1 MKKTIGIISG
11 AGAFAGLN
19 LYSKLL
25 KKFSTPSISLDKDF
39 PQVILHNYPFSSM
52 DQSGVMCPNLARKEI
67 EESLQPLISC
77 DKIIL
82 ACNSLHNYI
91 NDPRLMSL
99 PLIGLEQFNKSNHTE
114 KKALILCSE
123 SSKQQKIF
131 GVNNSIIYQS
141 DNLSQIGQE
150 VILKKISGTKFNEL
164 FYMNS
169 VFKEAKTIKATHIIV
184 GCTELSML
192 NWNKFPYPPY
202 VLDCVD
208 LIVEEDLYWSKDI
221 K

>member
-25 KKFSTPSISLDKDF
+25 NKFSTPGTSLDKDF
-39 PQVILHNYPFSSM
+39 PQVILHNYPFSSI
-52 DQSGVMCPNLARKEI
+52 DQSGVVCPNLAKKEI
-67 EESLQPLISC
+67 EKSLQPLASC

-91 NDPRLMSL
+91 NDSRLMSL
-99 PLIGLEQFNKSNHTE
+99 PLIGLQQFNQSNNTD

-123 SSKQQKIF
+123 SSKKQKIF
-131 GVNNSIIYQS
+131 GDYDSIVYQS
-141 DNLSQIGQE
+141 DNLSKIGEE
-150 VILKKISGTKFNEL
+150 VILRKISGIKFNEL
-164 FYMNS
+164 SYMNS
-169 VFKEAKTIKATHIIV
+169 VFKEAKTIKATHVIV

-208 LIVEEDLYWSKDI
+208 LIIEEAFSWSKDI

>member
-1 MKKTIGIISG
+1 MTKLIGIVSG

-25 KKFSTPSISLDKDF
+25 KRFSTPHISLDKGF
-39 PQVILHNYPFSSM
+39 PQIILHNYPFSSM
-52 DQSGVMCPNLARKEI
+52 NQRGVVLPTLAKKEI
-67 EESLQPLISC
+67 EESLKPLISC

-82 ACNSLHNYI
+82 ACNSLHKYI

-99 PLIGLEQFNKSNHTE
+99 PLIGLNQFKKSNSTC
-114 KKALILCSE
+114 KKALVLCSE

-131 GVNNSIIYQS
+131 GEKNSIIYQS
-141 DNLSQIGQE
+141 DYLSKLGQE
-150 VILKKISGTKFNEL
+150 VILKKISGIKVNEL
-164 FYMNS
+164 SYMNS
-169 VFKEAKTIKATHIIV
+169 VFNEANTIKATHIIV

-192 NWNKFPYPPY
+192 NWHKFPYPPY
-202 VLDCVD
+202 ILDCVD
-208 LIVEEDLYWSKDI
+208 LITEEAFYWAKDI